1 MCSYIFY
8 TPPLVL
14 YDVYQFLLKVGHSMA
29 IRLSKLQA
37 STVVPVPPPTTNSD
51 SSDAI
56 DVNDF
61 PVISEDVISDTTE
74 KEPETTASSRESALG
89 DAILASLQGDNSQ
102 FGVFDDYIAE
112 DTAEP
117 SSDADSWEEE
127 DDDDDEY
134 YYLSPSE
141 RAASSVVESFS
152 PEDEEVSVDSEVPS
166 EDDFFDSL
174 YDESDF
180 EDDVDE
186 TITDD
191 VPSMD
196 DDSMLGDFDMPSI
209 DDIERDED
217 DAYVLRDAKGAYFPW
232 VTEFLVNLPELD
244 AMNNLQPDDYDLW
257 EKLHEGDEDEEGED
271 LSDEQA
277 PTATPASSTPVAPAQ
292 IGADEDVKGSR
303 KQTKGGIA
311 AFALRALDAVA
322 GVLHKGSKIPLIG
335 KLFNKAIPGTPTGR
349 GMAGVAIA
357 LILFLLGGF
366 VNGQITGD
374 RMFTPSGTSS
384 VELADN
390 GKVSVTGISRK
401 DGAYYAVVKNEGAT
415 NANRVY
421 GSVHASGSEA
431 YNPISWFNKADLGT
445 CTFRV
450 DSLKVGAETQAP
462 LTCEGDVS
470 GKGSMSFTDLIV
482 ESEEV

>member
-1 MCSYIFY
+1 
-8 TPPLVL
+8 
-14 YDVYQFLLKVGHSMA
+14 MA

-37 STVVPVPPPTTNSD
+37 STVVPVPPPTNNLD

-61 PVISEDVISDTTE
+61 PIISEDNIPTDTDE
-74 KEPETTASSRESALG
+74 QETDTSTSSRESALG

-102 FGVFDDYIAE
+102 FGVFEDYMAE
-112 DTAEP
+112 DTTEP
-117 SSDADSWEEE
+117 SSDADSWE
-127 DDDDDEY
+127 DDEDDDEY

-141 RAASSVVESFS
+141 RVASSVAESFS
-152 PEDEEVSVDSEVPS
+152 PEDETGNVASEVPS
-166 EDDFFDSL
+166 DDDFFDSL
-174 YDESDF
+174 YDEQDF
-180 EDDVDE
+180 EDDVE
-186 TITDD
+186 EPSADD
-191 VPSMD
+191 TPSMD
-196 DDSMLGDFDMPSI
+196 DESALGDFDMPSI
-209 DDIERDED
+209 DDIGRDED

-257 EKLHEGDEDEEGED
+257 EKLHEGDDEEEGED
-271 LSDEQA
+271 SLDEQA
-277 PTATPASSTPVAPAQ
+277 STVAPSSSAPVTPAQ
-292 IGADEDVKGSR
+292 IGADEEVKGSQ
-303 KQTKGGIA
+303 KHTKGGVA
-311 AFALRALDAVA
+311 AFALRALDVVA

-366 VNGQITGD
+366 INGQITGD
-374 RMFTPSGTSS
+374 RVFTPSGTSS

-401 DGAYYAVVKNEGAT
+401 DGSYYAVVKNEGAT

-421 GSVHASGSEA
+421 GSVHATGSEA
-431 YNPISWFNKADLGT
+431 YNPVSWFNKADLGT

-470 GKGSMSFTDLIV
+470 GKGSMSFTNLIV

>member
-1 MCSYIFY
+1 
-8 TPPLVL
+8 
-14 YDVYQFLLKVGHSMA
+14 MA

-37 STVVPVPPPTTNSD
+37 STVVPVPPPTNNPD
-51 SSDAI
+51 SPDAV

-61 PVISEDVISDTTE
+61 PVISEDSAPTDTDEQETE
-74 KEPETTASSRESALG
+74 ASTSSRESALG

-102 FGVFDDYIAE
+102 FGVFEDYIAE
-112 DTAEP
+112 DTTEP
-117 SSDADSWEEE
+117 SSDTDSWGE
-127 DDDDDEY
+127 DEDDDEY

-141 RAASSVVESFS
+141 RVASSVAESFS
-152 PEDEEVSVDSEVPS
+152 PDDEVENLASEVPS
-166 EDDFFDSL
+166 DDDDAFFDSL
-174 YDESDF
+174 YDEQDF
-180 EDDVDE
+180 EDNVE
-186 TITDD
+186 EPSTDD
-191 VPSMD
+191 APNAD
-196 DDSMLGDFDMPSI
+196 DEFTLGDFDMPSI
-209 DDIERDED
+209 DDIGRDED

-257 EKLHEGDEDEEGED
+257 EKLHEGDEDEESED
-271 LSDEQA
+271 LPDDQA
-277 PTATPASSTPVAPAQ
+277 STLAASSSTPVAPAQ
-292 IGADEDVKGSR
+292 IGADEEVKGSQ
-303 KQTKGGIA
+303 KPAKGGIA

-366 VNGQITGD
+366 INGQITGD
-374 RMFTPSGTSS
+374 RVFTPSGTSS

-390 GKVSVTGISRK
+390 GKVSVAGISRK

-421 GSVHASGSEA
+421 GSVHAAGSEA
-431 YNPISWFNKADLGT
+431 YNPISWFSKADLGT

-462 LTCEGDVS
+462 LTCEGDVT

>member
-1 MCSYIFY
+1 
-8 TPPLVL
+8 
-14 YDVYQFLLKVGHSMA
+14 MA

-37 STVVPVPPPTTNSD
+37 STVVPVPPPTNNPD
-51 SSDAI
+51 SPDAV

-61 PVISEDVISDTTE
+61 PVISEDSAPTDTDEQETE
-74 KEPETTASSRESALG
+74 ASTPSRESALG

-102 FGVFDDYIAE
+102 FGVFEDYIAE
-112 DTAEP
+112 DATEP
-117 SSDADSWEEE
+117 SSDPDSWEEDE
-127 DDDDDEY
+127 DDDEY

-141 RAASSVVESFS
+141 RAASSVAESFS
-152 PEDEEVSVDSEVPS
+152 PEDEVENAASEAPS
-166 EDDFFDSL
+166 DDDAFFDSL
-174 YDESDF
+174 YDEQDF
-180 EDDVDE
+180 EDDVE
-186 TITDD
+186 EPSTDGTS
-191 VPSMD
+191 SMD
-196 DDSMLGDFDMPSI
+196 DESALEDFDMPSI
-209 DDIERDED
+209 DDIGRDED

-257 EKLHEGDEDEEGED
+257 EKLHEGDDEEEDED
-271 LSDEQA
+271 SLSDQVSTLA
-277 PTATPASSTPVAPAQ
+277 PSSSAPVTPTQ
-292 IGADEDVKGSR
+292 IGADEEVKGSQ
-303 KQTKGGIA
+303 KHTKGGIA

-366 VNGQITGD
+366 INGQITGD
-374 RMFTPSGTSS
+374 RVFTPSGTSS

-401 DGAYYAVVKNEGAT
+401 DGSYYAVVKNEGAT

-421 GSVHASGSEA
+421 GSVHAAGSEA

-470 GKGSMSFTDLIV
+470 GKGSMSFTDLV
-482 ESEEV
+482 VDSEEV

>member
-1 MCSYIFY
+1 
-8 TPPLVL
+8 
-14 YDVYQFLLKVGHSMA
+14 MA
-29 IRLSKLQA
+29 IRLSKIQA
-37 STVVPVPPPTTNSD
+37 STVVPVPPPTTNPD

-56 DVNDF
+56 DVSDF
-61 PVISEDVISDTTE
+61 PVISEDSVPTDTTE
-74 KEPETTASSRESALG
+74 QETVTSASSRESALG

-102 FGVFDDYIAE
+102 FGVFEDYISAD
-112 DTAEP
+112 DTEP
-117 SSDADSWEEE
+117 SSDTDSWEEDE
-127 DDDDDEY
+127 EDDEY

-141 RAASSVVESFS
+141 RAASSVAESFS
-152 PEDEEVSVDSEVPS
+152 PEDEEGIAGSEVPS
-166 EDDFFDSL
+166 EDAFFESL

-180 EDDVDE
+180 EDDVE
-186 TITDD
+186 EPSTDGTS
-191 VPSMD
+191 SMD
-196 DDSMLGDFDMPSI
+196 DESALEDFDMPSI
-209 DDIERDED
+209 DDIGRDED

-257 EKLHEGDEDEEGED
+257 EKLHEGDDEEEDED

-277 PTATPASSTPVAPAQ
+277 PTATSASSTPVAPAQ
-292 IGADEDVKGSR
+292 IGADEEVKGSQ
-303 KQTKGGIA
+303 KHTKGGIA

-322 GVLHKGSKIPLIG
+322 GVLHKGSKIPIIG

-374 RMFTPSGTSS
+374 RVFTPSGTSA

-390 GKVSVTGISRK
+390 GKVSVVGISRK

-421 GSVHASGSEA
+421 GSVHAAGSEA

>member
-1 MCSYIFY
+1 
-8 TPPLVL
+8 
-14 YDVYQFLLKVGHSMA
+14 MA

-37 STVVPVPPPTTNSD
+37 STVVPVPPPTNNTD

-56 DVNDF
+56 DANDF
-61 PVISEDVISDTTE
+61 PIISEDNIPADADE
-74 KEPETTASSRESALG
+74 QETGASTSSRKSALG

-102 FGVFDDYIAE
+102 FGVFEDYIAE
-112 DTAEP
+112 DATEP
-117 SSDADSWEEE
+117 SSDPDSWEEDE
-127 DDDDDEY
+127 DDDEY

-141 RAASSVVESFS
+141 RAASSVAESFS
-152 PEDEEVSVDSEVPS
+152 PEDEVENVASEAPS
-166 EDDFFDSL
+166 DDDAFFDSL
-174 YDESDF
+174 YDEQDF
-180 EDDVDE
+180 EDDVE
-186 TITDD
+186 EPSTDGTS
-191 VPSMD
+191 SMD
-196 DDSMLGDFDMPSI
+196 DESALEDFDMPSI
-209 DDIERDED
+209 DDIGRDED

-257 EKLHEGDEDEEGED
+257 EKLHEGDDEEEDED
-271 LSDEQA
+271 SLSDQVSTLA
-277 PTATPASSTPVAPAQ
+277 PSSSAPVTPTQ
-292 IGADEDVKGSR
+292 IGADEEVKGSQ
-303 KQTKGGIA
+303 KHTKGGIA

-366 VNGQITGD
+366 INGQITGD
-374 RMFTPSGTSS
+374 RVFTPSGTSS

-401 DGAYYAVVKNEGAT
+401 DGSYYAVVKNEGAT
-415 NANRVY
+415 NANRVH
-421 GSVHASGSEA
+421 GSVHAAGSEA

-470 GKGSMSFTDLIV
+470 GKGSMSFTDLV
-482 ESEEV
+482 VDSEEV

>member
-1 MCSYIFY
+1 
-8 TPPLVL
+8 
-14 YDVYQFLLKVGHSMA
+14 MA

-37 STVVPVPPPTTNSD
+37 STVVPVPPPTNNPD
-51 SSDAI
+51 SPDAV

-61 PVISEDVISDTTE
+61 PVISEDSAPADADE
-74 KEPETTASSRESALG
+74 QETGASTSSRESALG

-102 FGVFDDYIAE
+102 FGVFEDYIAE
-112 DTAEP
+112 DATEP
-117 SSDADSWEEE
+117 SSDPDSWEEDE
-127 DDDDDEY
+127 DDDEY

-141 RAASSVVESFS
+141 RAASSVAESFS
-152 PEDEEVSVDSEVPS
+152 PEDEVENVASEAPS
-166 EDDFFDSL
+166 DDDAFFDSL
-174 YDESDF
+174 YDEQDF
-180 EDDVDE
+180 EDDVE
-186 TITDD
+186 EPSTDGTS
-191 VPSMD
+191 SMD
-196 DDSMLGDFDMPSI
+196 DESALEDFDMPSI
-209 DDIERDED
+209 DDIGRDED

-257 EKLHEGDEDEEGED
+257 EKLHEGDDEEEDED
-271 LSDEQA
+271 SLSDQVSTLA
-277 PTATPASSTPVAPAQ
+277 PSSSAPVTPTQ
-292 IGADEDVKGSR
+292 IGADEEVKGSQ
-303 KQTKGGIA
+303 KHTKGGIA

-366 VNGQITGD
+366 INGQITGD
-374 RMFTPSGTSS
+374 RVFTPSGTSS

-401 DGAYYAVVKNEGAT
+401 DGSYYAVVKNEGAT

-421 GSVHASGSEA
+421 GSVHAAGSEA

-450 DSLKVGAETQAP
+450 DSLKVGAEMQAP

-470 GKGSMSFTDLIV
+470 GKGSMSFTDLV
-482 ESEEV
+482 VDSEEV

>member
-1 MCSYIFY
+1 
-8 TPPLVL
+8 
-14 YDVYQFLLKVGHSMA
+14 MA

-37 STVVPVPPPTTNSD
+37 STVVPVPPPTNNPD
-51 SSDAI
+51 SPDAV

-61 PVISEDVISDTTE
+61 PVISEDSAPTDTDEQETE
-74 KEPETTASSRESALG
+74 ASTSSRESALG

-102 FGVFDDYIAE
+102 FGVFEDYIAE
-112 DTAEP
+112 DTTEP
-117 SSDADSWEEE
+117 SSDTDSWGE
-127 DDDDDEY
+127 DEDDDEY

-141 RAASSVVESFS
+141 RVASSVAESFS
-152 PEDEEVSVDSEVPS
+152 PDDEVENLASEVPS
-166 EDDFFDSL
+166 DDDDAFFDSL
-174 YDESDF
+174 YDEQDF
-180 EDDVDE
+180 EDDVE
-186 TITDD
+186 EPSTDD
-191 VPSMD
+191 APNAD
-196 DDSMLGDFDMPSI
+196 NEFTLGDFDMPGI
-209 DDIERDED
+209 DDIGRDED
-217 DAYVLRDAKGAYFPW
+217 DAYVLRDANGAYFPW

-257 EKLHEGDEDEEGED
+257 EKLHEGDEEEESEGLPD
-271 LSDEQA
+271 DQA
-277 PTATPASSTPVAPAQ
+277 SALAPASSTPVAPAQ
-292 IGADEDVKGSR
+292 IGADEEVKGSQKR
-303 KQTKGGIA
+303 TKGGIA

-357 LILFLLGGF
+357 LVLFLLGGF
-366 VNGQITGD
+366 INGQITGD
-374 RMFTPSGTSS
+374 RVFTPSGSSS

-401 DGAYYAVVKNEGAT
+401 DGSYYAVVKNEGAI

-421 GSVHASGSEA
+421 GSVHAAGSEA
-431 YNPISWFNKADLGT
+431 YNPISWFSKADLGT

-462 LTCEGDVS
+462 LTCEGDVT
-470 GKGSMSFTDLIV
+470 GKGSMSFTDLV
-482 ESEEV
+482 VDSEEV